1 MNRPKKLF
9 SHVVA
14 RISQAQSISDTWIS
28 IAAIRNNK
36 PNKFFVKGS
45 SNEIE
50 YLVIINDEERTFKN
64 DIDNN
69 AYYMYSLHS
78 CNKIYHIVS
87 A

>member
-1 MNRPKKLF
+1 MNRPKKLV
-9 SHVVA
+9 SHVIA

-28 IAAIRNNK
+28 IAAIRNSE
-36 PNKFFVKGS
+36 PNNFFVKGR
-45 SNEIE
+45 SNGIE
-50 YLVIINDEERTFKN
+50 YLIIINDEERTFKN